1 MTFNWWNAEMP
12 IELCKA
18 ALSNAPAMTWSQ
30 AALYTAHA
38 MIWSQ
43 RSYQWIWY
51 EIMNNLSRVKSC
63 FLSRSWIE
71 SRNSNFKT
79 CTHSIQL
86 RVSQTKC
93 SPMAALNASPKTS
106 IQEGYQPSIF
116 AHPGSSMSKEPGFLI
131 KWWLRTDIYIR
142 WVTVFVVSSRITLP

>member
-63 FLSRSWIE
+63 FLSRLWIE
-71 SRNSNFKT
+71 FRNCNLKI
-79 CTHSIQL
+79 CTWYDH
-86 RVSQTKC
+86 KD
-93 SPMAALNASPKTS
+93 PTS
-106 IQEGYQPSIF
+106 EYDMKSCYQPSII
-116 AHPGSSMSKEPGFLI
+116 ARLGSSMPKEPGFLSS
-131 KWWLRTDIYIR
+131 DD
-142 WVTVFVVSSRITLP
+142 WVWYLYPVSYCFCC